1 MSRRQGSGH
10 WAAQA
15 ALATLLS
22 EWRTEDCPL
31 QVQVAP
37 CAMCS
42 TWAQPWLYSPWA
54 LPTNKL
60 TFSGQPWAGLLL
72 VTGKILHLP
81 STTTSTSTSQAEK
94 VGCQLFVWRWFL
106 VPGVLYHSFSYHL
119 LCSSYI

>member
-1 MSRRQGSGH
+1 MDTG
-10 WAAQA
+10 
-15 ALATLLS
+15 LLS
-22 EWRTEDCPL
+22 PLCSQRTEDCPL

-42 TWAQPWLYSPWA
+42 TWAQPWLYRVYSPWA

-60 TFSGQPWAGLLL
+60 TFSGQPWAGLPL
-72 VTGKILHLP
+72 VTGKILHWP
-81 STTTSTSTSQAEK
+81 TTTTTTTTSQAEK

>member
-1 MSRRQGSGH
+1 MRRRQGSGH
-10 WAAQA
+10 WAA
-15 ALATLLS
+15 LATLLS
-22 EWRTEDCPL
+22 DWRTENCPL

-42 TWAQPWLYSPWA
+42 TWAQPWLYRVYSPWA
-54 LPTNKL
+54 QPTNKL

-72 VTGKILHLP
+72 VTGKILHWP
-81 STTTSTSTSQAEK
+81 STTSTSQAEK

-106 VPGVLYHSFSYHL
+106 VPGVLYHPFSYHL